1 MGTYYHVY
9 AEVKIDDK
17 WCNLN
22 PIIKKED
29 GSYGITTITWGQSRF
44 YETWLHLEE
53 HRIQGG
59 LPEDCSEE
67 LRSVFHEDLDATADF
82 LWKEQT
88 YRDYYNSTMFVC
100 DFTDAIL
107 NHTKKERPHKY
118 RGYVS
123 KYAIASFECG
133 EEDSINYW
141 LTEQDYE
148 KLGKDAQKEYAY
160 YEWDNWDDVYQFLYA
175 IRERVYNLLDWF
187 DYDYNDC
194 RASNVRL
201 ICWMA

>member
-9 AEVKIDDK
+9 AEVKIGDK

-107 NHTKKERPHKY
+107 NHTKKERPHNG
-118 RGYVS
+118 RGS
-123 KYAIASFECG
+123 
-133 EEDSINYW
+133 
-141 LTEQDYE
+141 
-148 KLGKDAQKEYAY
+148 
-160 YEWDNWDDVYQFLYA
+160 
-175 IRERVYNLLDWF
+175 
-187 DYDYNDC
+187 
-194 RASNVRL
+194 
-201 ICWMA
+201 

>member
-9 AEVKIDDK
+9 AEVKIGDK

-88 YRDYYNSTMFVC
+88 YHM
-100 DFTDAIL
+100 L
-107 NHTKKERPHKY
+107 KKNPNTVFIHIPSLKGMNETLM
-118 RGYVS
+118 
-123 KYAIASFECG
+123 
-133 EEDSINYW
+133 N
-141 LTEQDYE
+141 
-148 KLGKDAQKEYAY
+148 KLADI
-160 YEWDNWDDVYQFLYA
+160 F
-175 IRERVYNLLDWF
+175 
-187 DYDYNDC
+187 
-194 RASNVRL
+194 
-201 ICWMA
+201 